1 MLPVNDVNELV
12 KKAVALNKQNSYLSF
27 LFMKDF
33 FYALKRSVAVD
44 SQQKTDQCDI
54 YA

>member
-27 LFMKDF
+27 LFMKDIF
-33 FYALKRSVAVD
+33 LGAQTIR
-44 SQQKTDQCDI
+44 CC
-54 YA
+54 